1 MGSCCRRKTIYLLR
15 QQWWGSSHCKE
26 AKLKLSPKLK
36 PIHKPGMHTPDTTHT
51 LTDAIT
57 DMPVTDILPTPM
69 DTDMVDI
76 HTHTADT
83 TDTDTTENRFL
94 VADRILDRS
103 LFKAGVTS
111 HQQNSKMKNN
121 FAKYPKNLVTV
132 FVKSLKHIFSV
143 IF

>member
-1 MGSCCRRKTIYLLR
+1 
-15 QQWWGSSHCKE
+15 
-26 AKLKLSPKLK
+26 
-36 PIHKPGMHTPDTTHT
+36 MHTPDTTHT

-76 HTHTADT
+76 HTHMADT

-111 HQQNSKMKNN
+111 HPQTQK
-121 FAKYPKNLVTV
+121 
-132 FVKSLKHIFSV
+132 
-143 IF
+143 